1 LPILLHLL
9 HLAPPLVATPNP
21 LPPSNRGPPS
31 GMGTKSGEGHTNQ
44 SSPETT
50 TSLVAEGDTY
60 STSGLHVPP
69 SNATQGE
76 ETVRRNDGSC
86 ENTTRHLIFCH
97 HQQGEHRRSRGA
109 KGGHSPNHDSSHQP
123 MPASPRKSKPVAPT
137 KRRGI
142 HQAILRLREVADNA
156 RRDTRTLVIASR
168 EYIGAQRR
176 RR

>member
-1 LPILLHLL
+1 MPISLHLL
-9 HLAPPLVATPNP
+9 HPAPPLVATPNP

-50 TSLVAEGDTY
+50 TSLVAEGNTY

-97 HQQGEHRRSRGA
+97 HQQREHRRSRGR
-109 KGGHSPNHDSSHQP
+109 SPNHDSRHQP
-123 MPASPRKSKPVAPT
+123 MPASPRKSKPAAPT

-142 HQAILRLREVADNA
+142 HQAILWLREVADNA